1 METLSDVL
9 PHGTISVETNDMGLV
24 LTFNS
29 RLFFQTANRNADA
42 VREKIRQKTG
52 PDVNIIFSFS
62 DASAETKA
70 EEQPV
75 EQTAEEPV
83 EVKKEVIEEKK
94 PEPAKESSM
103 SEEQRNLI
111 TDLMLCFDGREER

>member
-1 METLSDVL
+1 MVFLVR
-9 PHGTISVETNDMGLV
+9 V

-29 RLFFQTANRNADA
+29 RLFFQTANRNAEA

-62 DASAETKA
+62 DAPTETKA
-70 EEQPV
+70 EEQPA
-75 EQTAEEPV
+75 EQTVEEPV
-83 EVKKEVIEEKK
+83 EVKIEKPEEKK
-94 PEPAKESSM
+94 PEPVKESSL
-103 SEEQRNLI
+103 SEEQRNLL

>member
-62 DASAETKA
+62 DAPTETKA
-70 EEQPV
+70 EDQPV
-75 EQTAEEPV
+75 EV
-83 EVKKEVIEEKK
+83 IKEVIEEKK

-103 SEEQRNLI
+103 NEEQRNLI
-111 TDLMLCFDGREER
+111 TDLMLCFDGREEK

>member
-9 PHGTISVETNDMGLV
+9 PHGTIGVETNDMGLV

-29 RLFFQTANRNADA
+29 RLFFQTANRNAEA
-42 VREKIRQKTG
+42 IREKIRQKTG

-62 DASAETKA
+62 DAPTEAKA
-70 EEQPV
+70 EEQPA
-75 EQTAEEPV
+75 EQSPAEPV
-83 EVKKEVIEEKK
+83 EVKEEIIEETK
-94 PEPAKESSM
+94 PEPAKESNM
-103 SEEQRNLI
+103 SEEQKNIL